1 MVVNMIDVGEETG
14 ELDKMLEKVADTYAE
29 EVSVLVSSMISL
41 LEPMMVITLGGI
53 VGYIV
58 VSLFLPMIK
67 MLQVMQG
74 QQ

>member
-29 EVSVLVSSMISL
+29 EVGVLVSSMIAL
-41 LEPMMVITLGGI
+41 LEPLMVITLGTI

-58 VSLFLPMIK
+58 VSLFLPMID
-67 MLQVMQG
+67 MLKGMQG
-74 QQ
+74 Q